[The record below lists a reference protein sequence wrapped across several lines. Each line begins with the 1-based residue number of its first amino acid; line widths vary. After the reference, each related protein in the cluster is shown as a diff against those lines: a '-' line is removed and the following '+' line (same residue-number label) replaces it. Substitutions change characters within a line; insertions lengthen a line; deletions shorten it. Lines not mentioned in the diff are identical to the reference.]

1 MRILMHIKFPLEPF
15 NASVR
20 DGTVGKKLER
30 ILAELKHEAVYFTE
44 NHGHRGAIM
53 VIDMNDASQIP
64 AFAEPWFLL
73 FNAECEFHVAMTPQD
88 LAKAGL
94 DKLGKKW
101 A

>member
-1 MRILMHIKFPLEPF
+1 MRIIMHIKFPLEQF
-15 NASVR
+15 NAAVR
-20 DGTVGKKLER
+20 DGTVGEKLER

-53 VIDMNDASQIP
+53 VIDMKDASQIP

-101 A
+101 G